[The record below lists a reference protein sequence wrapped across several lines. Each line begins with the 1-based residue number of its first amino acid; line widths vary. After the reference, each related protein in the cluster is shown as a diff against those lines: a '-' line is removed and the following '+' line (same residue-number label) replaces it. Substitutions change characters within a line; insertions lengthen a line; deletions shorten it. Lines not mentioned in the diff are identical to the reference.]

1 MIHSITAH
9 NINHAFM
16 DAWHYLRSAGVEES
30 SRNGPVMVAPGPVVT
45 TYLNP
50 VQRVLFNPRRDA
62 NAVFHLIEALW
73 MLAGD
78 SDTAWLRQFN
88 SNIPLYAE
96 PDGHIHGAY
105 GLRWRYWFLDQG
117 NEPFDQ
123 IKTVIALLRRDP
135 ATRQAVVQMWDPGA
149 DLEGDWRDRPC
160 NTAIYFDCRGG
171 RLNMTVTCRS
181 NDILWGC
188 YGANVVH
195 MSMLQEL
202 VAHAVNRPVGVYRQF
217 SNNWHAY
224 LGNPQVQNFLDTPPM
239 ETHDYYA
246 ERNVR
251 PYPLLQGSEQYEHLL
266 EDCDYF
272 LEGRT
277 SMRTHFM
284 RDVAVPLRDA
294 YLARAGGE
302 KVNWISLPEYCD
314 WTVAFAEWCDRRDGK

>member
-1 MIHSITAH
+1 MPAHVKKGDVVIVTAGDDKGKTGEIVSVDTKANRVVVRGVNIHKRHLKPTQGRPQGAI
-9 NINHAFM
+9 
-16 DAWHYLRSAGVEES
+16 VEMELPIHMS
-30 SRNGPVMVAPGPVVT
+30 NVSPVVDGK
-45 TYLNP
+45 P
-50 VQRVLFNPRRDA
+50 SRVRF
-62 NAVFHLIEALW
+62 V
-73 MLAGD
+73 
-78 SDTAWLRQFN
+78 TK
-88 SNIPLYAE
+88 
-96 PDGHIHGAY
+96 PDGS
-105 GLRWRYWFLDQG
+105 
-117 NEPFDQ
+117 
-123 IKTVIALLRRDP
+123 K
-135 ATRQAVVQMWDPGA
+135 VQMWDPGA

-302 KVNWISLPEYCD
+302 KINWISLPEYCD
-314 WTVAFAEWCDRRDGK
+314 WTVAFAEWCDRRDCK